1 MFRILQT
8 PGVIKIKMKITSI
21 IVTYNL
27 NFSKLKKCVSSLL
40 QQVEKIIIVKNSPE
54 KLDFAGLPQEK
65 IIQIQL
71 DKNYGIAYA
80 QNRGIEKSISLGA
93 EWILL
98 SDQDTEFPDNYVE
111 NFTLKIKKYGIEKIY
126 APAFY
131 NEIKNQKDSVSVSFC
146 ESTLPVGDE
155 PLTVRHAIASGM
167 IFHKNV
173 FEKTGGMS
181 EKLFIDYVDFEFCWH
196 AENLGIKT
204 FVFPD
209 IVIQHNLGDS
219 FRKIFGKKIT
229 LRSDFRYFYMLR
241 NGFYLSKNCGYLSEK
256 EKKSLRKR
264 TRIFA
269 AGIVIIS
276 KSKISAF
283 KLVRKAFFESKKM
296 ESEK

>member
-1 MFRILQT
+1 
-8 PGVIKIKMKITSI
+8 
-21 IVTYNL
+21 
-27 NFSKLKKCVSSLL
+27 
-40 QQVEKIIIVKNSPE
+40 
-54 KLDFAGLPQEK
+54 
-65 IIQIQL
+65 
-71 DKNYGIAYA
+71 
-80 QNRGIEKSISLGA
+80 
-93 EWILL
+93 
-98 SDQDTEFPDNYVE
+98 
-111 NFTLKIKKYGIEKIY
+111 
-126 APAFY
+126 
-131 NEIKNQKDSVSVSFC
+131 
-146 ESTLPVGDE
+146 
-155 PLTVRHAIASGM
+155 
-167 IFHKNV
+167 
-173 FEKTGGMS
+173 MS

-296 ESEK
+296 EIEK